1 MENPIS
7 KFTGTWHIVEMEMWS
22 EDYFNTEVQAYVE
35 VRSNGLGY
43 LHFGLVQGNIDGEV
57 EQIGNQER
65 FLYSFEGRDEMDP
78 ASAAGWLRLEDENT
92 LTGKFKFHR
101 GDSSTFVAR
110 RAS

>member
-22 EDYFNTEVQAYVE
+22 ADYFN
-35 VRSNGLGY
+35 
-43 LHFGLVQGNIDGEV
+43 
-57 EQIGNQER
+57 
-65 FLYSFEGRDEMDP
+65 
-78 ASAAGWLRLEDENT
+78 
-92 LTGKFKFHR
+92 LTGKFKSHR